1 MPTETH
7 KGIRNAITDKFV
19 GLQNEKIRNEASK
32 TAIDARLTA
41 IGNGIVGTGGVGTG
55 AQQTGEIGDTVD
67 GVIAILAS
75 ADSGFKGIAPSVSGL
90 SFSAIT
96 LATGAAG
103 TLTVFGA
110 DFLPYP
116 LVKLDPASGADIDV
130 SASVVMRS
138 SGQFDLTI
146 PSTAPAGTYQVY
158 IKNPLDTTAADV
170 TSTQTAVLTRS

>member
-1 MPTETH
+1 MATETH
-7 KGIRNAITDKFV
+7 KGIRNAITEKFV
-19 GLQNEKIRNEASK
+19 NLQNEKIRDEASK
-32 TAIDARLTA
+32 AVLDARLTA
-41 IGNGIVGTGGVGTG
+41 IGSGVAGTGGIGTG

-75 ADSGFKGIAPSVSGL
+75 ADTGFKGIAPSVSGL

-96 LATGAAG
+96 LATGATG
-103 TLTVFGA
+103 VLTVFGS

-116 LVKLDPASGADIDV
+116 LVKLNPDVGADIDV

-146 PSTAPAGTYQVY
+146 PDNAPAATYQVY

-170 TSTQTAVLTRS
+170 TSTQTIVLTRS